1 MSASRRYKAPQQHG
15 EVLADPSTE
24 DATRLVGPNREI
36 RRKLLPEDLF
46 TSARQNVLDA
56 AVSYLR
62 ENGEPVPAL
71 NDGPLIV
78 TGHQPELFHPGVWAK
93 NFAANGLARRVN
105 GLSLNL
111 IADSDTLKDR
121 TIRVPVLDGDTARL
135 EIRAFDDS
143 SPELHYE
150 VARVKNVKKFDR
162 FGCKES
168 IDFGV
173 HGRSMVPD
181 FGNAYYG
188 NPYDQY
194 VAGPE
199 TPLGEHFSRLRRTQ
213 ERAWGCHN
221 LELPVSRL
229 CRTDAWAK
237 FVAAIER
244 RLPEFTAVYNA
255 AIEDYRQANR
265 VRSVNHPAPLLE
277 PGERP
282 FWRMTAIGRERP
294 YAASPAGELRPRVL
308 TLTLFTRLFF
318 ADLFIHGIGGG
329 KYDEVTDAII
339 RNFFRCEPPAYQV
352 LTLTAHLPF
361 DVEGDPEAEVQA
373 AKRRL
378 RDMQWNPQRSEF
390 EETSPIADALRRTI
404 QANIAQTPV
413 THAARLQRYHWLRDY
428 KTELADWVVLPQ
440 REAEESLRHALARRQ
455 RAAILKRRDYA
466 WVLFPEATLRPLMTQ
481 FL

>member
-1 MSASRRYKAPQQHG
+1 MSASRRYNAPQAHG
-15 EVLADPSTE
+15 EVLADPSPE
-24 DATRLVGPNREI
+24 VAAKLVGPNREI

-62 ENGEPVPAL
+62 ENGEPVPPL

-121 TIRVPVLDGDTARL
+121 TIRVPVIKGDTARL
-135 EIRAFDDS
+135 EIRAFDDA
-143 SPELHYE
+143 SPEMPYE
-150 VARVKNVKKFDR
+150 VARVRNVEKFDR
-162 FGCKES
+162 FGRDES
-168 IDFGV
+168 INFGV

-181 FGNAYYG
+181 VGNAYWG

-194 VAGPE
+194 DADPK
-199 TPLGEHFSRLRRTQ
+199 TAIGEHFSRVRREQ

-229 CRTDAWAK
+229 CRTDAWAE

-244 RLPEFTAVYNA
+244 RLPEFTKVYNA
-255 AIEDYRQANR
+255 AIVEYRRANR

-282 FWRMTAIGRERP
+282 FWRMTATGRDRP
-294 YAASPAGELRPRVL
+294 FAACPPAELRPRAL
-308 TLTLFTRLFF
+308 TLTLFARMFF

-339 RNFFRCEPPAYQV
+339 RGFFGCEPPAYQV

-361 DVEGDPEAEVQA
+361 AVEGDPAAEYRQA
-373 AKRRL
+373 ERL
-378 RDMQWNPQRSEF
+378 RRDEVWNPQRYWAGGIGSDVGCLMDDVE
-390 EETSPIADALRRTI
+390 
-404 QANIAQTPV
+404 
-413 THAARLQRYHWLRDY
+413 
-428 KTELADWVVLPQ
+428 
-440 REAEESLRHALARRQ
+440 
-455 RAAILKRRDYA
+455 AAISAQPGTRRGRQERFQRIRDLKRQLASSRVSAPPATSLQALWSRVLTAAVMRRRDYA

>member
-1 MSASRRYKAPQQHG
+1 MSASRRYKAPQAHG
-15 EVLADPSTE
+15 EVLADPSPE
-24 DATRLVGPNREI
+24 AAAKLVGPNRDI
-36 RRKLLPEDLF
+36 RRKLLPEDLL

-62 ENGEPVPAL
+62 ECLAPVPPL

-121 TIRVPVLDGDTARL
+121 TIRVPVLEGD
-135 EIRAFDDS
+135 S
-143 SPELHYE
+143 
-150 VARVKNVKKFDR
+150 ARVEAV
-162 FGCKES
+162 
-168 IDFGV
+168 
-173 HGRSMVPD
+173 
-181 FGNAYYG
+181 A
-188 NPYDQY
+188 YDQRKQ
-194 VAGPE
+194 E
-199 TPLGEHFSRLRRTQ
+199 TPYELAWIGNDFYQQFDPVIQGAARSWPFRPLLPDLFGFRSLDPYADLVELFFRARHTQ
-213 ERAWGCHN
+213 ERDWGCHN

-229 CRTDAWAK
+229 CRTDAWAE

-244 RLPEFTAVYNA
+244 RLPEFTRVYNA
-255 AIEDYRQANR
+255 AIVEYRRANR

-277 PGERP
+277 AGERP
-282 FWRMTAIGRERP
+282 FWRMTATGRDRP
-294 YAASPAGELRPRVL
+294 FAACPPGELRPRAL
-308 TLTLFTRLFF
+308 TLTLFARLFF

-339 RNFFRCEPPAYQV
+339 RGFFGCEPPAYQV

-361 DVEGDPEAEVQA
+361 VVEGDPAAEVQA

-378 RDMQWNPQRSEF
+378 RDMRWNPQRYET
-390 EETSPIADALRRTI
+390 EEASPIADALRGTI

-413 THAARLQRYHWLRDY
+413 THAARLQRYHRLRDY
-428 KTELADWVVLPQ
+428 KTELADWVALPQ
-440 REAEESLRHALARRQ
+440 AEVEESVRHALAREQ
-455 RAAILKRRDYA
+455 RAAVLRRRDYA
-466 WVLFPEATLRPLMTQ
+466 WVLFPEETLRPLMTQ

>member
-1 MSASRRYKAPQQHG
+1 MSASRRYKTPQHHG
-15 EVLADPSTE
+15 EVLADPSPE
-24 DATRLVGPNREI
+24 AAAKLVGPNREI

-62 ENGEPVPAL
+62 ETGEPVPPL

-93 NFAANGLARRVN
+93 NFAANGLARRVG

-121 TIRVPVLDGDTARL
+121 TIRVPVLKGNTARV
-135 EIRAFDDS
+135 EIVPFDSPVRELPFELASIVDPEKLVMVGDRLIAILAKSWPFNPMPLDCLNAFMC
-143 SPELHYE
+143 
-150 VARVKNVKKFDR
+150 N
-162 FGCKES
+162 
-168 IDFGV
+168 
-173 HGRSMVPD
+173 
-181 FGNAYYG
+181 
-188 NPYDQY
+188 
-194 VAGPE
+194 
-199 TPLGEHFSRLRRTQ
+199 LGKLIGEYFSRLRRDQ
-213 ERAWGCHN
+213 ERDWGCHN

-229 CRTDAWAK
+229 CQTNAWAE

-244 RLPEFTAVYNA
+244 RLAEFTQVYNA
-255 AIEDYRQANR
+255 AIVEYRQANR

-282 FWRMTAIGRERP
+282 FWRMTATGRDRP
-294 YAASPAGELRPRVL
+294 YAVCPPGELRPRAL
-308 TLTLFTRLFF
+308 TLTLFARLFF

-339 RNFFRCEPPAYQV
+339 RGFFHCEPPAYQV

-361 DVEGDPEAEVQA
+361 VVEGDPEAELQA

-378 RDMQWNPQRSEF
+378 RDMQWNPQRYEF

-440 REAEESLRHALARRQ
+440 REAEESLRHAATRSQ
-455 RAAILKRRDYA
+455 TAAVLQRRDYA

>member
-1 MSASRRYKAPQQHG
+1 MSAGRRYKAPQHHG
-15 EVLADPSTE
+15 EVLADPSLE
-24 DATRLVGPNREI
+24 DAAKLVGPNREI

-46 TSARQNVLDA
+46 ALARRNVIDA

-62 ENGEPVPAL
+62 ENGEPVPPL

-93 NFAANGLARRVN
+93 NFAAHGLARRVN

-121 TIRVPVLDGDTARL
+121 TIRVPVVAGDTARL

-143 SPELHYE
+143 SPEVPYE
-150 VARVKNVKKFDR
+150 VARVRNVTWFDR
-162 FGCKES
+162 FGRDES
-168 IDFGV
+168 INYGV
-173 HGRSMVPD
+173 HGRSMVPGV
-181 FGNAYYG
+181 GNAYYG

-194 VAGPE
+194 DADPK
-199 TPLGEHFSRLRRTQ
+199 TPIGEHFSRVRRTQ

-229 CRTDAWAK
+229 CRTDAWAE

-244 RLPEFTAVYNA
+244 RLPEFTQVYNA
-255 AIEDYRQANR
+255 AITEYRRANR

-282 FWRMTAIGRERP
+282 FWRMTATGRDRP
-294 YAASPAGELRPRVL
+294 YAAHPPGELRPRAL
-308 TLTLFTRLFF
+308 TLTLFARLFF
-318 ADLFIHGIGGG
+318 ADFFIHGIGGG

-361 DVEGDPEAEVQA
+361 AVEGDPVIDANSIKQLV
-373 AKRRL
+373 RYR
-378 RDMQWNPQRSEF
+378 QWNPQRYQAGHVER
-390 EETSPIADALRRTI
+390 PVMMLLRRMSEL
-404 QANIAQTPV
+404 IAQQPT
-413 THAARLQRYHWLRDY
+413 TRRDRRERYHQFRETKRRLSATAEVSGGEEWL
-428 KTELADWVVLPQ
+428 A
-440 REAEESLRHALARRQ
+440 AALARQ
-455 RAAILKRRDYA
+455 QTAAILQRRDYA

>member
-1 MSASRRYKAPQQHG
+1 MSAGRRYKAPQAHG
-15 EVLADPSTE
+15 EVLADPSPE
-24 DATRLVGPNREI
+24 AAANLVGPNREI

-56 AVSYLR
+56 ACSYLR
-62 ENGEPVPAL
+62 ENGEPVPVL

-121 TIRVPVLDGDTARL
+121 TIRVPTLIGDPT
-135 EIRAFDDS
+135 I
-143 SPELHYE
+143 
-150 VARVKNVKKFDR
+150 
-162 FGCKES
+162 
-168 IDFGV
+168 
-173 HGRSMVPD
+173 
-181 FGNAYYG
+181 YG
-188 NPYDQY
+188 NPNRIEALPFADP
-194 VAGPE
+194 GPE
-199 TPLGEHFSRLRRTQ
+199 LPFELSTVNHLSSFFRLGKSFDAIAVKWPFQPMMPDVRQAHLADPKTPIGETFSRVRRIR

-229 CRTDAWAK
+229 CRTDAWAE
-237 FVAAIER
+237 FVAVIER

-255 AIEDYRQANR
+255 AIVEYRRANR

-282 FWRMTAIGRERP
+282 FWRMTPTGRERP
-294 YAASPAGELRPRVL
+294 YAACPASELRPRAL
-308 TLTLFTRLFF
+308 TLTLFARLFF

-361 DVEGDPEAEVQA
+361 AAEGDPEAEY
-373 AKRRL
+373 
-378 RDMQWNPQRSEF
+378 RDERANCRDVEWNPQRHWRNPGDPEARAIKDAVF
-390 EETSPIADALRRTI
+390 TAIAEQPATRRGRRERYHTLRKLKGELSARMPPHI
-404 QANIAQTPV
+404 DS
-413 THAARLQRYHWLRDY
+413 HAALNGLLSAKH
-428 KTELADWVVLPQ
+428 
-440 REAEESLRHALARRQ
+440 
-455 RAAILKRRDYA
+455 RAAILQRRDYA

>member
-1 MSASRRYKAPQQHG
+1 MSASRRYKAPQAHG
-15 EVLADPSTE
+15 EVLADPSPE
-24 DATRLVGPNREI
+24 AAANLVGPNREI

-121 TIRVPVLDGDTARL
+121 TIRVPVVAGDTARL
-135 EIRAFDDS
+135 EVRAFDDS
-143 SPELHYE
+143 SPEVPYE
-150 VARVKNVKKFDR
+150 VARVTNAKKFDW
-162 FGCKES
+162 FGHAER
-168 IDFGV
+168 INFGP

-181 FGNAYYG
+181 VGNAYYG

-194 VAGPE
+194 DADHE
-199 TPLGEHFSRLRRTQ
+199 TPIGEHFSRVRRTQ

-229 CRTDAWAK
+229 CRTDAWAE
-237 FVAAIER
+237 FVAAVER
-244 RLPEFTAVYNA
+244 RLPEFTRVYNA
-255 AIEDYRQANR
+255 AIVEYRRANR

-282 FWRMTAIGRERP
+282 FWRMTAAGRDRP
-294 YAASPAGELRPRVL
+294 YDAFPASELRPRAL
-308 TLTLFTRLFF
+308 TLTLFARLFF
-318 ADLFIHGIGGG
+318 ADLWIHGIGGG

-339 RNFFRCEPPAYQV
+339 RGFFRCEPPAYQV

-361 DVEGDPEAEVQA
+361 AVEGDPAGEL
-373 AKRRL
+373 RRGKQFA
-378 RDMQWNPQRSEF
+378 RCVKWNPQKFQDVDVESPAIKLRVRVAELIAQKPTTRQGRRERYYQLRELKGLLSATAWVLPF
-390 EETSPIADALRRTI
+390 EEAMAAALVR
-404 QANIAQTPV
+404 QQT
-413 THAARLQRYHWLRDY
+413 
-428 KTELADWVVLPQ
+428 
-440 REAEESLRHALARRQ
+440 
-455 RAAILKRRDYA
+455 AAILRRRDYA
-466 WVLFPEATLRPLMTQ
+466 WVLFPEATLRPLITQ